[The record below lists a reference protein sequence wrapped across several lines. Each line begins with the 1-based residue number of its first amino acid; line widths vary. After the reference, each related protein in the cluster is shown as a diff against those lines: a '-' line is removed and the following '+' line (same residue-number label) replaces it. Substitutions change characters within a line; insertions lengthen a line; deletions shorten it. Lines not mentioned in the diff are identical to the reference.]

1 MSSKTDTP
9 DDTSPTPTDCE
20 TRWRNASPEMR
31 EAFSIFLAHLDERS
45 NVRSAEAL
53 ESFELDARVRVD
65 DVLAVGMAQALT
77 KIIASPELRQDAAEL
92 VRNLP
97 TRMRNEGMV
106 PVRIL
111 TSRGAE
117 VSVKTPYFLPKG
129 SAGRRKR
136 RGIYPA
142 LVLLGIHDHCT
153 PMLSSTVS
161 RSVAMLGSLSE
172 AQAHLATESIE
183 LDVKTVRNIA
193 YRFSARARA
202 AQKAGCFPM
211 GPNVHGRRVVV
222 SFDGGRIRV
231 RRKKRGPRT
240 KKNRCRFHT
249 GWREPKL
256 LILYVVGDDG
266 RPLQSWAPIIDGTLR
281 GPDAVVALLIS
292 YAQQVQLNAADKV
305 LFIADGAPWIW
316 NRLATI
322 ISSVGLRPDQVLTLI
337 DFYHA
342 VQHLVAAVALRSWS
356 AKRRK
361 RWLNANRS
369 LLRHGGVDRVIA
381 ALRALCNGRN
391 AGKLRTQ
398 MMYFVDN
405 LKNFA
410 YDTADQLKLPRG
422 SGAMESAIRR
432 VVNLRIQGASIY
444 WLEDSAEAIL
454 LLRSF
459 YKSNRWMCLQRMATS
474 TAAFTL

>member
-1 MSSKTDTP
+1 MSPQDGSCP
-9 DDTSPTPTDCE
+9 DANTIDPDAE
-20 TRWRNASPEMR
+20 WRNASPEIRQAVASALVLRR
-31 EAFSIFLAHLDERS
+31 EKRDVRTPEGLQGYERKVRTRTDGIFTLIMEEDLREIVA
-45 NVRSAEAL
+45 A
-53 ESFELDARVRVD
+53 
-65 DVLAVGMAQALT
+65 
-77 KIIASPELRQDAAEL
+77 PEIRQDAAEL

-97 TRMRNEGMV
+97 SRMRNEGL
-106 PVRIL
+106 PTVRIR
-111 TSRGAE
+111 TSRGGE
-117 VSVKTPYFLPKG
+117 VCVETPYFLPKG
-129 SAGRRKR
+129 GARRRKGQ
-136 RGIYPA
+136 GIYPT

-153 PMLSSTVS
+153 PLLASTVS

-172 AQAHLATESIE
+172 AQAHLEQEGID

-193 YRFSARARA
+193 YRFAARARA
-202 AQKAGCFPM
+202 AQKAGHFPL
-211 GPNVHGRRVVV
+211 GPDVQGRRVVV

-249 GWREPKL
+249 DWREPKL

-266 RPLQSWAPIIDGTLR
+266 RPLHSWAPIIDGTLR

-292 YAQQVQLNAADKV
+292 YARQVHLSAADKV

-316 NRLATI
+316 NRLGAI
-322 ISSVGLRPDQVLTLI
+322 ITALGLRAEQVLTLI

-342 VQHLVAAVALRSWS
+342 VQHLVAAVALRCWS
-356 AKRRK
+356 AKRRR
-361 RWLNANRS
+361 RWLNKNRS

-381 ALRALCNGRN
+381 ALGALCKGRN
-391 AGKLRTQ
+391 AGKLRTHL
-398 MMYFVDN
+398 MYFVDN
-405 LKNFA
+405 IKNLA
-410 YDTADQLKLPRG
+410 YAAVDKLKLPKG

-432 VVNLRIQGASIY
+432 VINLRIQGASIY

-459 YKSNRWMCLQRMATS
+459 YKSNRWWCLERMATS
-474 TAAFTL
+474 PAAVTT